1 MPGPPGLH
9 IDDDTLWSVIN
20 AVGIEDRF
28 QTLPNGLDTY
38 LDPSLGKDGEGAELS
53 GGEWQKVALARALAR
68 NPQVLVLDEP
78 TAALD
83 PQAEVELYQRFVE
96 LAAGRMTF
104 LISHRIGSARL
115 ADRIFGP
122 GCRTYC

>member
-1 MPGPPGLH
+1 MC
-9 IDDDTLWSVIN
+9 IR
-20 AVGIEDRF
+20 DR
-28 QTLPNGLDTY
+28 
-38 LDPSLGKDGEGAELS
+38 
-53 GGEWQKVALARALAR
+53 
-68 NPQVLVLDEP
+68 VLVLDEP

-115 ADRIFGP
+115 ADRILVLDSGRIVEDSTHEALLAQDGLYARFFQAQAHW
-122 GCRTYC
+122 YQ

>member
-1 MPGPPGLH
+1 M
-9 IDDDTLWSVIN
+9 DT
-20 AVGIEDRF
+20 F
-28 QTLPNGLDTY
+28 
-38 LDPSLGKDGEGAELS
+38 LDPSLGEEGTGVELS
-53 GGEWQKVALARALAR
+53 GGEWQKIALARALVR

-115 ADRIFGP
+115 ADRILVLDAGRIVEDGTHEALLATDGRYAQFF
-122 GCRTYC
+122 RAQAHWYQ

>member
-1 MPGPPGLH
+1 MQSYL
-9 IDDDTLWSVIN
+9 V
-20 AVGIEDRF
+20 V
-28 QTLPNGLDTY
+28 NG
-38 LDPSLGKDGEGAELS
+38 K
-53 GGEWQKVALARALAR
+53 KFALARALVR
-68 NPQVLVLDEP
+68 DPQVLVLDEP

-115 ADRIFGP
+115 ADRILVLDEGRIVEDGTHEALLARDGLYARFFQAQAHW
-122 GCRTYC
+122 YQ

>member
-1 MPGPPGLH
+1 M
-9 IDDDTLWSVIN
+9 
-20 AVGIEDRF
+20 
-28 QTLPNGLDTY
+28 
-38 LDPSLGKDGEGAELS
+38 
-53 GGEWQKVALARALAR
+53 AR

-83 PQAEVELYQRFVE
+83 PQAEVDLYQRFVS

-115 ADRIFGP
+115 ADRILVLDEGRIVEDGTHETLLAKDGRYAQFF
-122 GCRTYC
+122 RAQAHWYQ